1 MVNVLLVAAGGAIGA
16 AARYLAGLWI
26 VARLGAGFP
35 WGTFFV
41 NITGSFLIGIIL
53 VLVEGGTLPAGAR
66 LFLAV
71 GVLGGYT
78 TFSSFSYETLQLL
91 AGGGSVGPVLFN
103 TFGQLLAGLLAVYL
117 GVVCGRALGGI

>member
-1 MVNVLLVAAGGAIGA
+1 MNVLLVAAGGAIGA

-26 VARLGAGFP
+26 VARFGAGFP

-41 NITGSFLIGIIL
+41 NVTGSFVIGIVL

-71 GVLGGYT
+71 GILGGYT
-78 TFSSFSYETLQLL
+78 TFSSFSYETLQLM
-91 AGGGSVGPVLFN
+91 AGGGALGPVLLN
-103 TFGQLLAGLLAVYL
+103 TLGQLLAGLMAVYL
-117 GVVCGRALGGI
+117 GVIVGRVLGGM

>member
-1 MVNVLLVAAGGAIGA
+1 MNVLLVAAGGAIGA

-26 VARLGAGFP
+26 VARFGAGFP

-41 NITGSFLIGIIL
+41 NVTGSFVIGIVL

-71 GVLGGYT
+71 GILGGYT

-91 AGGGSVGPVLFN
+91 AGGGALGPVLLN
-103 TFGQLLAGLLAVYL
+103 TLGQLLAGLMAVYL
-117 GVVCGRALGGI
+117 GVIVGRVLGGM

>member
-1 MVNVLLVAAGGAIGA
+1 LVNVLLVAAGGAIGA

-26 VARLGAGFP
+26 AARLGASFP

-41 NITGSFLIGIIL
+41 NVTGSFLIGIVL
-53 VLVEGGTLPAGAR
+53 VLVEGGTLPAEAR

-71 GVLGGYT
+71 GILGGYT

-91 AGGGSVGPVLFN
+91 NGGDVVPVLFN
-103 TFGQLLAGLLAVYL
+103 TLGQLLIGLLAVYL
-117 GVVCGRALGGI
+117 GVVFARALGGI